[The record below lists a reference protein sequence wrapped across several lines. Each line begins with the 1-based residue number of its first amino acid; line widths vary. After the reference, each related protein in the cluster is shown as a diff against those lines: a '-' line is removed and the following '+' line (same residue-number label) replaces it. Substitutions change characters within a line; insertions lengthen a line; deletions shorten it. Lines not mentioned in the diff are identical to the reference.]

1 METTAHRAA
10 VLDRQMTRAAIL
22 EVQVADEATAV
33 FNGHR
38 AAPIGVPERH
48 FQRIAVRVLKRDR
61 AVADD
66 VRGVVVVM
74 VAVGLSERQRVPA
87 EVERAP
93 TGIRRKPPR
102 AGEVEVVRQRQ
113 RVIRR
118 RLRLEAH
125 RLGRLR
131 RTLPALPVRV
141 RRQVSRGGPRP
152 PDDRRISRQA
162 RQGAQHDE
170 TNRFNHFSAHVLLSF
185 CFPYVSASCC

>member
-1 METTAHRAA
+1 
-10 VLDRQMTRAAIL
+10 MTRAAIL

-48 FQRIAVRVLKRDR
+48 LQRIAVRVLKRDR

-66 VRGVVVVM
+66 VCDVVVIRVD
-74 VAVGLSERQRVPA
+74 VGIPERQRVPV
-87 EVERAP
+87 EVERVP
-93 TGIRRKPPR
+93 TAAVREPPR

-162 RQGAQHDE
+162 RQGTQHNV
-170 TNRFNHFSAHVLLSF
+170 TNRYNQFSHVLLSF
-185 CFPYVSASCC
+185 CFPLFLHAVVDDAVICT